1 MKTYEVSK
9 VEDYLPI
16 IQELL
21 DNCSSKVFLL
31 EGELGAGK
39 TTFVKAVCEYLGVE
53 EMVDSPTFAIVN
65 KYDYTLA
72 GKNKAIYHLDLY
84 RIASPEEALD
94 LGIYE
99 ILDSGDWVFVEWP
112 EVIEPLLDGDECKI
126 NISEIAHSARK
137 LVLL

>member
-1 MKTYEVSK
+1 MKMYEVGK

-21 DNCSSKVFLL
+21 DGCARKVFLL

-39 TTFVKAVCEYLGVE
+39 TTFVKTVCKHLGVE
-53 EMVDSPTFAIVN
+53 EMVDSPTFSIVN
-65 KYDYTLA
+65 KYEYALA
-72 GKNKAIYHLDLY
+72 GKTKSIYHLDLY
-84 RIASPEEALD
+84 RITSPEEALD

-99 ILDSGDWVFVEWP
+99 LLDSGDWVFIEWP
-112 EVIEPLLDGDECKI
+112 GIIESLLDGDECKI
-126 NISEIAHSARK
+126 NISEIEHSARK